1 MNWRVKGLLQGIISR
16 LPGRSRLNRILQRR
30 FGGLRDPLREID
42 AKVVED
48 WLVFAGHMRALS
60 LEPGGLTL
68 LEIGTGL
75 YPTLPMCFAVTG
87 VSAVDTYDQ
96 VRQLDDELTW
106 LMVRRLDLHLD
117 RLATATGQSVESVRA
132 RYDRLVAAR
141 STPDLLAAA
150 GIRYYAP
157 ADASRTGLPDAS
169 VDVVFSNSVLEH
181 VTPGALGAIMTET
194 ARVLRPGG
202 HAVHSVNCGDHYAH
216 SDPSITQVNYL
227 RYPDRHWLL
236 WNNDLQYQNRL
247 RAPDFV
253 RASEAVGLATVFS
266 SARPK
271 PELMTEVARMTL
283 PARFHSYTL
292 EELAITSIDFAA
304 RKPFA

>member
-1 MNWRVKGLLQGIISR
+1 M
-16 LPGRSRLNRILQRR
+16 LQRR
-30 FGGLRDPLREID
+30 FGGLRDPEREID
-42 AKVVED
+42 EKIIAD
-48 WLVFAGHMRALS
+48 WLVLAGHMRALAI
-60 LEPGGLTL
+60 EPGGLVL

-87 VSAVDTYDQ
+87 ASVVDTYDQ
-96 VRQLDDELTW
+96 VRQLDPDLTR
-106 LMVRRLDLHLD
+106 LMLRRLDLHLD
-117 RLATATGQSVESVRA
+117 RLAAATGQSVESVRT
-132 RYDRLVAAR
+132 RFDSFVAAR

-150 GIRYYAP
+150 GIRYFAP

-169 VDVVFSNSVLEH
+169 VDAVFSNSVLEH
-181 VTPGALGAIMTET
+181 VTPRALAEIMTET

-202 HAVHSVNCGDHYAH
+202 HAIHSVNCGDHYAH
-216 SDPSITQVNYL
+216 SDHSITQVNYL
-227 RYPDRHWLL
+227 RYSDRHWRL

-266 SARPK
+266 SVRPK
-271 PELMTEVARMTL
+271 PELVNEVAGMTL

-292 EELAITSIDFAA
+292 EELATTSIDFAA
-304 RKPFA
+304 RKPLA